1 MPSTFLACLDIFPSI
16 FLWKKP
22 LPFKFL
28 ASALILY
35 GDTYMGLE
43 GNDFEDVIRTAVSL
57 GGDCDTL
64 TCIAGGMAEAFYG
77 VPEFLKEKCLEFTT
91 KDMHEVMESFEKGKG

>member
-1 MPSTFLACLDIFPSI
+1 MSAAFLACLDIFPSI

-35 GDTYMGLE
+35 GDTYMGYEIYVREPL
-43 GNDFEDVIRTAVSL
+43 RK
-57 GGDCDTL
+57 
-64 TCIAGGMAEAFYG
+64 M
-77 VPEFLKEKCLEFTT
+77 LKS
-91 KDMHEVMESFEKGKG
+91 D